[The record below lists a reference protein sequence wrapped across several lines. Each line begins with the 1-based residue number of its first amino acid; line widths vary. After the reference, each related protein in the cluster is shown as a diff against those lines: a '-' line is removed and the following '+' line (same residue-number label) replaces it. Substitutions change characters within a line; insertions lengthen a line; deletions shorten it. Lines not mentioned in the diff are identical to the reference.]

1 MSTRLPF
8 LYIKTTNGRGRGV
21 FTAQEIPK
29 GSHIESCPVL
39 VLSEKDTTLIHQTKL
54 HDYYFLWGNEGESA
68 IALGFGSLYNHSSK
82 ANADYE
88 MDIEMESLEI
98 IAIKDIQPGEE
109 ITINYTDGE
118 FHQTELWFKEK

>member
-8 LYIKTTNGRGRGV
+8 LYIKTTNGKGRGV
-21 FTAQEIPK
+21 FTAQEIPE

-39 VLSEKDTTLIHQTKL
+39 VLSEEGTTLIHQTKL
-54 HDYYFLWGNEGESA
+54 HDYYFLWGDEGESA
-68 IALGFGSLYNHSSK
+68 IALGFGSLYNHSSE

-118 FHQTELWFKEK
+118 FHQTELWFEEK

>member
-8 LYIKTTNGRGRGV
+8 LYIKTTKGRGRGI
-21 FTAQEIPK
+21 FTAQEIPA

-39 VLSEKDTTLIHQTKL
+39 VLSEEDTALIHQTRL
-54 HDYYFLWGNEGESA
+54 HDYYFLWGDDGESA
-68 IALGFGSLYNHSSK
+68 IALGYGSLYNHSSK
-82 ANADYE
+82 PSADYE
-88 MDIEMESLEI
+88 MDYEMATLEI
-98 IAIKDIQPGEE
+98 IALRDIQPGEE